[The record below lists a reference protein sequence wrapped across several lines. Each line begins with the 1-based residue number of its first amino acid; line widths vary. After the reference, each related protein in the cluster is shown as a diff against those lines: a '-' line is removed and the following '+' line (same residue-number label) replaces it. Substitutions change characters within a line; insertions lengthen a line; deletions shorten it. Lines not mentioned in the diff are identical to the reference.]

1 MRCSRRWRRNS
12 AMRELTQREALL
24 AETMKEAMD
33 LADAMRDMR
42 ESATREAA
50 ETMAQMKASSDAAV
64 RGIAEAGD
72 VVAGKIRDSGEA
84 WMVNART
91 VSAEVRSGAL
101 LISGTSRRLATS
113 ALVLGA
119 VAGAACGAVAGVVF
133 G

>member
-84 WMVNART
+84 WMANART
-91 VSAEVRSGAL
+91 VSVEVRSGAL
-101 LISGTSRRLATS
+101 LISGASRRLALS
-113 ALVLGA
+113 ALALGA
-119 VAGAACGAVAGVVF
+119 VAGAACGAVAGIVF

>member
-1 MRCSRRWRRNS
+1 MRCSRRWRRS
-12 AMRELTQREALL
+12 GAMRELTQREALL
-24 AETMKEAMD
+24 SEAMTEAME
-33 LADAMRDMR
+33 LADQMRSTH
-42 ESATREAA
+42 EAVVREAA
-50 ETMAQMKASSDAAV
+50 ETMAQMKVSSDAVV